1 MAQIGLRVSGIPV
14 EDFNR
19 SGLSIPFFG
28 VGKIW
33 LGGSFYCNPMS
44 DTRGRNLFIHEV
56 FHQVQYIQGVWVTRL
71 GWEVARHNLPGSFDA
86 YDYDLNVSQLSDLPN
101 YEAQAELVGDFADFY
116 YRRRH
121 GSLRRLTPHQRNVT
135 REGSRILE
143 NSGFITE
150 ATRWVENE
158 L

>member
-1 MAQIGLRVSGIPV
+1 
-14 EDFNR
+14 
-19 SGLSIPFFG
+19 
-28 VGKIW
+28 VGAK
-33 LGGSFYCNPMS
+33 G
-44 DTRGRNLFIHEV
+44 
-56 FHQVQYIQGVWVTRL
+56 VTRL
-71 GWEVARHNLPGSFDA
+71 AWEVARHNLPGSFNA

-116 YRRRH
+116 YRRRK
-121 GSLRRLTPHQRNVT
+121 GSPSDLSTRQRNVT

-150 ATRWVENE
+150 ATRWVDARVRDNT